1 MGSKRNLMID
11 CLSEADNP
19 FMNPPLT
26 DIRQATAADFDDI
39 YEAHRNAVQYTCA
52 RAYDTTTREVWL
64 GLLSPD
70 SYAEALQSKELWIVA
85 YKGHTQGF
93 FQLDLHQ
100 GELDALYVHPFVQNQ
115 GLGTA
120 MLHQAEDLALAAG
133 VADLKLFASLN
144 SKAFYK
150 LNGYDSLG
158 QAQLTLSPNVAV
170 ACTLMRKRLNAL

>member
-1 MGSKRNLMID
+1 
-11 CLSEADNP
+11 
-19 FMNPPLT
+19 MNPPLT
-26 DIRQATAADFDDI
+26 DIRQATAADFEDI

-52 RAYDTTTREVWL
+52 RAYDNATRETWL

-70 SYAEALQSKELWIVA
+70 SYAEALQSKELWVVA
-85 YKGHTQGF
+85 YKGNIQGF

-158 QAQLTLSPNVAV
+158 QAQLTLSPSVAV

>member
-1 MGSKRNLMID
+1 
-11 CLSEADNP
+11 
-19 FMNPPLT
+19 MNPPLT
-26 DIRQATAADFDDI
+26 NIRKATAADFADI

-52 RAYDTTTREVWL
+52 RAYDNATRETWL

-70 SYAEALQSKELWIVA
+70 SYTEALQAKELWVVA
-85 YKGHTQGF
+85 FKGNIQGF

-144 SKAFYK
+144 SNAFYR

-158 QAQLTLSPNVAV
+158 QAKLTLSPDVSI